1 MNLARQ
7 AVRAWPRH
15 ELATRQQ
22 VNALRRGYIKA
33 RVILGDRWLL
43 AVNVPRKQ
51 AGSADGVVLA
61 VVCLASL
68 ILVALPT

>member
-43 AVNVPRKQ
+43 ASSVPRKQ
-51 AGSADGVVLA
+51 NGCADVAVLIVCTLLGAFAGM
-61 VVCLASL
+61 
-68 ILVALPT
+68 LP